1 MLQKALLQS
10 MLIRSSSAELL
21 QSRLHSLP
29 SAAGESAAGL
39 QSIPVAVYVAR
50 DKRHCV
56 ADFLKRHCY
65 TASLSSQ
72 RLHSDQ
78 EYL

>member
-39 QSIPVAVYVAR
+39 QSVHVAVYVAR
-50 DKRHCV
+50 DGI
-56 ADFLKRHCY
+56 F
-65 TASLSSQ
+65 
-72 RLHSDQ
+72 
-78 EYL
+78 

>member
-10 MLIRSSSAELL
+10 MLIRSSSADHATQQSAELL

-39 QSIPVAVYVAR
+39 QSVHVAVYVAR
-50 DKRHCV
+50 D
-56 ADFLKRHCY
+56 DTF
-65 TASLSSQ
+65 
-72 RLHSDQ
+72 
-78 EYL
+78 